1 MENLDKYEIFA
12 NGKTHTIYA
21 VNQYDAVA
29 KLKRRDGV
37 NKSDIVYVRQ
47 ASSGKNVKF
56 EEPHI
61 KFMGMEYPL

>member
-21 VNQYDAVA
+21 VNQYDAIA
-29 KLKRRDGV
+29 KVKRRDNISKG
-37 NKSDIVYVRQ
+37 DIIYIRLNGR
-47 ASSGKNVKF
+47 AIKF